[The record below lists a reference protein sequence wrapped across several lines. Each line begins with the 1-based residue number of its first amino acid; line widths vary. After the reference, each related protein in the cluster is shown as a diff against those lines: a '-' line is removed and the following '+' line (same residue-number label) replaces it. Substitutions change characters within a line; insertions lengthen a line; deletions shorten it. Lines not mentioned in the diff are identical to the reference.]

1 MGHLARC
8 YDQITVL
15 GKQVVE
21 LVGKC
26 AGGLTFNADFSQQS
40 QGIQVKKPLILAA
53 GLIAAALTFSAC
65 GTPAASTSADPAE
78 SSAAATEPA
87 SEAPATEAPTKTFKI
102 AITKFLA
109 HPSLDLISDG
119 FKAALEA
126 GGVVAEYVEDDAQA
140 ETANTTT
147 IAGKYAADSS
157 IDLILA
163 IATPSAQALVTAVKD
178 RPILYAGVTDPVS
191 AGIVPSWEASGTNV
205 SGTSDLNP
213 EGKPLGLILEAL
225 GADKVKKVGF
235 PYTLSEKN
243 SEVQLQQ
250 LQAEA
255 EGTGVEIVPAGVS
268 NASELGQGLE
278 SLKAKGVDAI
288 HVGTDNT
295 IVGAISQVISFG
307 QQNKIPIFSLDTN
320 SVTEGTVAAR
330 GIDYYKLG
338 ERTGEMAVQILVDG
352 VDVGT
357 IPQLQVLDTEIVV
370 NVDAAAAF
378 GVTLPDAFVS
388 GAKPV
393 SEG

>member
-1 MGHLARC
+1 MTFRRWEPM
-8 YDQITVL
+8 
-15 GKQVVE
+15 E
-21 LVGKC
+21 LVSNGP
-26 AGGLTFNADFSQQS
+26 AGITFNADFSQQS
-40 QGIQVKKPLILAA
+40 QGIQVKKPFVLAA
-53 GLIAAALTFSAC
+53 GLIAAALTLSAC
-65 GTPAASTSADPAE
+65 TPTAAPSADTSEPPAT
-78 SSAAATEPA
+78 AATSEATTEAPTEA
-87 SEAPATEAPTKTFKI
+87 PSEAPAQTYKI

-119 FKAALEA
+119 FKAALAA
-126 GGVVAEYVEDDAQA
+126 GGVTAEYVEDDAQA

-163 IATPSAQALVTAVKD
+163 IATPSAQAMVTAVKD

-278 SLKAKGVDAI
+278 SLKSKGVDAI
-288 HVGTDNT
+288 HIGTDNT

-338 ERTGEMAVQILVDG
+338 ERTGEMAVQILADG